1 MPFASGTVAVG
12 NTYETTLNLN
22 YQRFTSANINPNFG
36 LVEWDMAPANT
47 KIAVIVWAKFDDTK
61 YIYVNSV
68 IAK

>member
-1 MPFASGTVAVG
+1 
-12 NTYETTLNLN
+12 
-22 YQRFTSANINPNFG
+22 

-68 IAK
+68 VAK